1 MIISRYF
8 TIIFIIPLSGWWFQ
22 TFFGIFHFIWDV
34 ILLID
39 ELICFKMVIA
49 PPTSDYCITIIH
61 IPLFNNSDSNHMVV
75 TIPLLTMII
84 TIY

>member
-1 MIISRYF
+1 MIFHHYIHYS
-8 TIIFIIPLSGWWFQ
+8 IIWLVVSNI
-22 TFFGIFHFIWDV
+22 FGFFHFIWDV
-34 ILLID
+34 IFLID

-61 IPLFNNSDSNHMVV
+61 IPLFNNSDSNLMVV

-84 TIY
+84 TIYY